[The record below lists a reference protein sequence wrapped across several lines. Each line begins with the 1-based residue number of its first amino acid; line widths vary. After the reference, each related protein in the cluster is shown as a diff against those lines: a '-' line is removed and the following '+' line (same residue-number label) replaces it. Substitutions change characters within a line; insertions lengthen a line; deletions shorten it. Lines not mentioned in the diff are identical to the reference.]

1 MNLTE
6 ISSVDEEEAQTL
18 RDNGIEFLEDLA
30 GARPLKMEKLG
41 LDPQIVADALVE
53 VDHPDVFID
62 PDEIDYTC
70 EHCGKEY
77 DGLKSYS
84 FNIHVNSKCEERPG
98 AEPDTF
104 MGVPS

>member
-1 MNLTE
+1 MNLTA

-18 RDNGIEFLEDLA
+18 QSNGIEFLEDLA
-30 GARPLKMEKLG
+30 GTRPLKIERMDM
-41 LDPQIVADALVE
+41 DPQIVADALVE

-70 EHCGKEY
+70 EHCGEEFA
-77 DGLKSYS
+77 GIQSYS
-84 FNIHVNSKCEERPG
+84 FNIHVNSKCEERPD

-104 MGVPS
+104 MGVPQ